1 MPQAAIL
8 APPVPPPVPAT
19 GEATWACAEGHEN
32 AGAGTPWEATRCC
45 PRGREATWACGN
57 TVCVFCGKTPGPP
70 PEEEGEGGE
79 WGCPICTFVNV
90 SGGGGGGMEECA
102 VCGASR

>member
-1 MPQAAIL
+1 M
-8 APPVPPPVPAT
+8 
-19 GEATWACAEGHEN
+19 
-32 AGAGTPWEATRCC
+32 
-45 PRGREATWACGN
+45 
-57 TVCVFCGKTPGPP
+57 CVFCGKTPGPP

-90 SGGGGGGMEECA
+90 SGEAGGGGGGGEGGGGMEECA